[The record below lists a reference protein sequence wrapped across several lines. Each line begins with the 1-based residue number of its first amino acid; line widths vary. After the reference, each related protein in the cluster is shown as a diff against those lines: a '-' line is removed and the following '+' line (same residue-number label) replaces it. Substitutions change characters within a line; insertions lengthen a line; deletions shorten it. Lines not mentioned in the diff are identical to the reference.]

1 MSTEAWLDVWI
12 LQAGGVGGYPIEAS
26 PVCLVRGPELPS
38 QRLEAERVLLLPA
51 QRALARRASS
61 LRGDPAIYDVL
72 VWAIDE
78 LPSMLANHAKGTA
91 AGSALATGAGWTM
104 EATVAKPVKSAAE
117 SVAAW
122 ERGQGGSSTGDGGGR
137 NGSGGYGHKVRPR
150 LPGAEPLWD
159 SGATRDEA
167 DGSRRGDGNGASGRW
182 RRGRGSGRGGLERR
196 RNQGRGKAS
205 KEEDQQQEG
214 EREGEERRPRP
225 PPRVERS
232 REFERKRRQREA
244 LPAAKARSE
253 FLSMVRRSP
262 VVLVSGETGCGKTTQ
277 IPQFLLEEWE
287 ESAACDG
294 KDNDMRVLV
303 TQPRRIAAVGV
314 AQRVADERCEE
325 LGAAGGVGYKI
336 RGESRAGP
344 DTRLLFC
351 TTGLL
356 LRRMQGDPL
365 LKEVSHLVVDEVH
378 ERHLDADFLLALL
391 LGILPER

>member
-26 PVCLVRGPELPS
+26 PICLIRGPELPS
-38 QRLEAERVLLLPA
+38 QGLEAERVLLLPA

-78 LPSMLANHAKGTA
+78 LPSMLTIRGKGTA
-91 AGSALATGAGWTM
+91 AVSALAAGAGRTM
-104 EATVAKPVKSAAE
+104 EATVAKPAK
-117 SVAAW
+117 SVAPW
-122 ERGQGGSSTGDGGGR
+122 EGGQGGSSTRDG
-137 NGSGGYGHKVRPR
+137 GGYGHKVRPR
-150 LPGAEPLWD
+150 LPGTEPLWD
-159 SGATRDEA
+159 SGATRHEA
-167 DGSRRGDGNGASGRW
+167 DSNGASVRW
-182 RRGRGSGRGGLERR
+182 RRGSGSHRGGGIGGLERR
-196 RNQGRGKAS
+196 RNQGRRRTS
-205 KEEDQQQEG
+205 VEENHQQEG
-214 EREGEERRPRP
+214 EWEGEEKRLQP

-232 REFERKRRQREA
+232 REFEKKRRQREA
-244 LPAAKARSE
+244 LPAAKARLE

-287 ESAACDG
+287 ESTAYDDEG
-294 KDNDMRVLV
+294 NNMRVLV

-325 LGAAGGVGYKI
+325 VGAAGGVGYKI

-365 LKEVSHLVVDEVH
+365 LEEVSHLVVDEVH

-391 LGILPER
+391 LGILPKRYDVRSASSFRGC